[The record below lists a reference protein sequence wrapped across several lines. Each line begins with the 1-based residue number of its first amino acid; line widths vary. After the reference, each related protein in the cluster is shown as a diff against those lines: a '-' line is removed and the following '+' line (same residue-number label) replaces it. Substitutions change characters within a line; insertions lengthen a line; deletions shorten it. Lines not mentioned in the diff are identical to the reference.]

1 MEKEFLKEQQYL
13 NAKKKVKEIRG
24 FYSRFLIYVLI
35 NIFISGIIIF
45 GLTYSDNSSL
55 LESLTNFGVY
65 STWLFWGIGIFF
77 HWLSVFGFK
86 NLLGS
91 SWEEKK
97 IRELMKK
104 EDERSGNVL
113 KK

>member
-1 MEKEFLKEQQYL
+1 ME
-13 NAKKKVKEIRG
+13 
-24 FYSRFLIYVLI
+24 
-35 NIFISGIIIF
+35 
-45 GLTYSDNSSL
+45 T
-55 LESLTNFGVY
+55 LTNFGVY

-104 EDERSGNVL
+104 GSLTEYLSMKHYVEWPDKYL
-113 KK
+113 KYDKVKKTWVSTGLL

>member
-1 MEKEFLKEQQYL
+1 MEKEYLEEQQYL
-13 NAKKKVKEIRG
+13 SAKKRVKEIKG
-24 FYSRFLIYVLI
+24 FYSHLLIYVLI

-45 GLTYSDNSSL
+45 GLTNNNISL
-55 LESLTNFGVY
+55 SESFKNFGIY

-104 EDERSGNVL
+104 EDERSGNIL